1 MADATKE
8 IPHLLVLAVLII
20 VLLVVLTKFQW
31 IHCTLIPGWC
41 SLYCDQIIRS
51 HPQVALIYDDY
62 GIGDA
67 QILENSIREVRPNI
81 VLTPFQLKDLS
92 SGLLK
97 RYDLVILTRAKNVTS
112 RQTQVLFDY
121 LNAGGSLVLVGDSA
135 TEHTYDMY
143 DILLATQANQSFYD
157 RLTRDLWSRNMTWT
171 SAYANQSISDWKKTE
186 QYDMLVNSSLV
197 RTGFRKLTRVVG
209 AAYNKTIERRYFVN
223 LSIAHPYH
231 MITKGLMKEFQTQA
245 REYAIVYPDPAST
258 EILAFV
264 VDKDERYP
272 GIIETRYSGR
282 VIYFAFPPEFI
293 NSNTLFTNVWDYL
306 VPC

>member
-20 VLLVVLTKFQW
+20 VLLVALTKFQW
-31 IHCTLIPGWC
+31 VHCTAIPGWC
-41 SLYCDQIIRS
+41 NIYCDQIIRS
-51 HPQVALIYDDY
+51 HTQVALIYDDY
-62 GIGDA
+62 GIGNER
-67 QILENSIREVRPNI
+67 ILEGSIREARPNI

-121 LNAGGSLVLVGDSA
+121 LNSGGSLVLVGDSA

-157 RLTRDLWSRNMTWT
+157 RLARELWARNMTWT
-171 SAYANQSISDWKKTE
+171 SAYANQSISEWKKTE

-231 MITKGLMKEFQTQA
+231 LITKGLMKEFQTQA

-258 EILAFV
+258 EILAFIE
-264 VDKDERYP
+264 DNGERYP

-282 VIYFAFPPEFI
+282 VIYFSFPPEFV